1 METTFRDLM
10 DLWDEAADQ
19 MAKDQIKSILDG
31 GDFVLFFKK
40 GNELFAAPENSRVV
54 FATMK
59 HPDEET
65 PKNWAKEANFS
76 AMDLNKALE
85 GMIVKRMFGYK
96 DLKQIKVID
105 SEDMQKLLA
114 KKANKMNAKINLVK
128 VIRDLPDDEDEPG
141 EPSNMDK
148 IGEK

>member
-1 METTFRDLM
+1 M

-40 GNELFAAPENSRVV
+40 GKELFAGPENSRVV

-59 HPDEET
+59 NPDDET
-65 PKNWAKEANFS
+65 PESWAKEANFS
-76 AMDLNKALE
+76 AIDLNKALE
-85 GMIVKRMFGYK
+85 GMMVKRMFGYK
-96 DLKQIKVID
+96 DLKDIEVMD
-105 SEDMQKLLA
+105 SEAIQKLLV
-114 KKANKMNAKINLVK
+114 KKADKMNAKINLIK
-128 VIRDLPDDEDEPG
+128 VIKDLPDDEDEPG
-141 EPSNMDK
+141 EPPNMDR